1 MRRTRRL
8 LLLLLK
14 QFELEPLFKLF
25 YWTQCQVCHAQRKHK
40 LTNHIFMHSVH
51 GLQVCVIQSYVKVLD
66 QHQLSWPQLCISHR
80 PLANCGVLPRQTLF
94 WNFCS
99 RTLLFLPRGKLTP
112 DSFSPLVEVEEVE
125 SPQSPAGTASSPLGC
140 WGQTHIG
147 NFCTGTREGRSPS
160 SAPLSLMHSS
170 VRRKGTALAWCWL
183 F

>member
-1 MRRTRRL
+1 MSGLSCAKKTQTDQPHFYAQCSRVTGMRDT
-8 LLLLLK
+8 
-14 QFELEPLFKLF
+14 KL
-25 YWTQCQVCHAQRKHK
+25 RK
-40 LTNHIFMHSVH
+40 
-51 GLQVCVIQSYVKVLD
+51 GL
-66 QHQLSWPQLCISHR
+66 R
-80 PLANCGVLPRQTLF
+80 PTSAILATALYFSPSLANCGVLPRQTLF

-99 RTLLFLPRGKLTP
+99 RTLLFLPRGKLTQ